1 MSIELERLSEE
12 INKTL
17 SQYSDEIADKVDKTV
32 KIVSNEL
39 CDELKTTSPKHTGNY
54 KDGWT
59 ITTTG
64 RKKGNR
70 SVIVHNKIYRLTHLL
85 EFGHAKQ
92 NGGRVAAKPH
102 IADAEKKYIDI
113 FQERIEEILNEN

>member
-12 INKTL
+12 INKAL
-17 SQYSDEIADKVDKTV
+17 SQYSDEIADKVDKVV
-32 KIVSNEL
+32 KVIGNEL
-39 CDELKTTSPKHTGNY
+39 CDELKATSPEHTGNY

-59 ITTTG
+59 ITTTS